1 MTPAQK
7 EQKRKAEAMLAAMR
21 EQGIIL
27 ITTDTYKMD
36 KIRFVLVN
44 FLTQVEVVCIPYNN
58 IDILYS
64 FQEFTYHPKM
74 TSKQKNLNVLN
85 MERRRN
91 LIRIINRTSR
101 LSNPNKKKLNQKNLQ
116 NLLNL

>member
-58 IDILYS
+58 VDILYS

-74 TSKQKNLNVLN
+74 MSKQKNLNVLN